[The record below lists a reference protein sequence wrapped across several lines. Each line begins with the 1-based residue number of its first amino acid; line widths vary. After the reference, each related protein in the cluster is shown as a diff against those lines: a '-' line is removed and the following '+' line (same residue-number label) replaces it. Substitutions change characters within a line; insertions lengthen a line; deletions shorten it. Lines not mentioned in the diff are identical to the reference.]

1 MNIAGGQALRVLL
14 ITLLLEVATG
24 AQAVGIP
31 DEYRASGGYSI
42 GLSHAAMVADNGV
55 AAVALNPAMIA
66 LARDYRVSLGYSWPA
81 TGRSFYQVGIV
92 DGKTAKIAAGVLY
105 TGFHEKFDGH
115 GFLHAELDSPIA
127 RRVNVALSGMLG
139 KIALGVSGQYVDG
152 FQFNDAVHG
161 LPALTAPTHRYDST
175 AHDKRTGVTVGLG
188 AALALTPTLRIGAAI
203 NNLANRKVRDFA
215 PRTIRAG
222 AAWLVTPRGDLAVH
236 LDYRER
242 ERVALFEPG
251 QNTPERLAIASCS
264 VRVYDVVRVLAA
276 YGHSLVDKSGE
287 VAAGLTLVNN
297 KVSLSYGFRRSWPH
311 NTITQAVS
319 LGFTVAI

>member
-1 MNIAGGQALRVLL
+1 MRALL
-14 ITLLLEVATG
+14 ITLLLGVATG
-24 AQAVGIP
+24 TQAVDIP

-55 AAVALNPAMIA
+55 AAVVLNPAMIA

-81 TGRSFYQVGIV
+81 TGRGFYQVGVV

-115 GFLHAELDSPIA
+115 GFLHTELDSPIE
-127 RRVNVALSGMLG
+127 RRGNVALSGMLG
-139 KIALGVSGQYVDG
+139 RIALGISGQYVEG
-152 FQFNDAVHG
+152 FKFNDAVHG
-161 LPALTAPTHRYDST
+161 LPALTSPTHRYNST
-175 AHDKRTGVTVGLG
+175 AHDKYTGVTVGLG
-188 AALALTPTLRIGAAI
+188 AAIALTSTLRIGAAI

-222 AAWLVTPRGDLAVH
+222 AAWLVTPRGDIAVH

-242 ERVALFEPG
+242 ERVALFEQG
-251 QNTPERLAIASCS
+251 QSTPERLAIASFS

-276 YGHSLVDKSGE
+276 YGQSLVGKGGE

-297 KVSLSYGFRRSWPH
+297 KVSLSYGFRRPWPR

-319 LGFTVAI
+319 LGFTIAI